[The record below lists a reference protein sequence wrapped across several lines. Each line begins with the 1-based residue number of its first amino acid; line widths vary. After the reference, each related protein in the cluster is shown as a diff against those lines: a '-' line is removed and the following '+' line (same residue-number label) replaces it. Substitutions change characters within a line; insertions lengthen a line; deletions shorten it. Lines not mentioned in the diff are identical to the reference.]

1 MAKCMIPNV
10 VRGGAAIPLKGK
22 TNYYYMTGRK
32 HKNGGIDIGENPRT
46 GLEVEDGE
54 VMHVS
59 KNEVK
64 VFSSVPFLNGESP
77 AEKVMKGD
85 NPDKVFN
92 AQEKYKDKNN
102 INDDGT
108 KKKKRM
114 GGLSRSKDYGSKSKP
129 YPKVK
134 EGDFAGG
141 NRSYPIPTKS
151 DAVDALRLAGLHGR
165 SDVRAKVYNKYPE
178 LRKKSKAGGLY
189 SVTVNGKTKLR
200 MFPSTGERTNDN
212 RIKAKDGVK
221 YKPYE
226 DYDVVLDDTFSLSH
240 ANSFPNYGI
249 ETGMNQEDINNAI
262 NRIKNDNE
270 SKSTSNNNSK
280 SSVNNKPIN
289 TFGLTNSPWYTKL
302 TRNIERVD
310 IPEISPTLGL
320 SYTPKS
326 SNKSKSTNR
335 RINKTITNSNSNVTN
350 NEVKSIPYTK
360 SRLYIP
366 DIDRNIPNQ
375 IYKQEKDENINKDN
389 NKNVIKNTLSSI
401 KKFINDNPNTVS
413 DGIGLT
419 SNILGSIISHKMN
432 KDILNKMQY
441 TPQPISRTAT
451 KLKTKINI
459 NPQLDKMRE
468 TLSAYERNIDNN
480 TASSRVALARKQR
493 ARLANMLQTNELY
506 GNKENIE
513 TELINKDRLNQQA
526 VADSNIKDY
535 NAWRERKAAFDNA
548 ILEKKA
554 ENDVSLIENINT
566 GVQDIIGKRQKR
578 KSENQTI
585 TAMALANPNL
595 PIEVFYEQGF
605 INKKTYNAYKKAY
618 KNNKKDKQD

>member
-1 MAKCMIPNV
+1 MAKRMIPNV
-10 VRGGAAIPLKGK
+10 VRGGAAIPLKDK

-85 NPDKVFN
+85 NPNKVFN

-134 EGDFAGG
+134 AGDFAGG
-141 NRSYPIPTKS
+141 NRSYPIPTKA

-165 SDVRAKVYNKYPE
+165 SDVKAKVYRKYPE

-189 SVTVNGKTKLR
+189 SVTVDGKTKLK
-200 MFPSTGERTNDN
+200 MFPSTGEQTKSTRV
-212 RIKAKDGVK
+212 KAKDGVK
-221 YKPYE
+221 YKPYK
-226 DYDVVLDDTFSLSH
+226 DYNVVLDDTFNLSH

-249 ETGMNQEDINNAI
+249 ETNMSDEDINKAL
-262 NRIKNDNE
+262 NRFKDNNGNKSE
-270 SKSTSNNNSK
+270 SNTNNKSKSNSNSE
-280 SSVNNKPIN
+280 PIN
-289 TFGLTNSPWYTKL
+289 TFGLTSSPWYTRL
-302 TRNIERVD
+302 TRNIEHVN

-326 SNKSKSTNR
+326 SNRPKLKNRKINKST
-335 RINKTITNSNSNVTN
+335 TNNNSNVTN
-350 NEVKSIPYTK
+350 NEIKSIPYTK

-366 DIDRNIPNQ
+366 DIDRNIPRQ
-375 IYKQEKDENINKDN
+375 IYKQDTYRNIDKDN
-389 NKNVIKNTLSSI
+389 TKNTIQNTLSSI
-401 KKFINDNPNTVS
+401 KKFIDDNPNNIV
-413 DGIGLT
+413 DGIGFT
-419 SNILGSIISHKMN
+419 SNIIGSIVSHKIN

-441 TPQPISRTAT
+441 SPQPIARSAT
-451 KLKTKINI
+451 KLKTRINI

-468 TLSAYERNIDNN
+468 TLAAYERDIDNN
-480 TASSRVALARKQR
+480 TASSRVALARKQH
-493 ARLANMLQTNELY
+493 ARLANMLATNELY
-506 GNKENIE
+506 GNKENME
-513 TELINKDRLNQQA
+513 TELINKDKLNQQSIA
-526 VADSNIKDY
+526 HANIADYNRWADS
-535 NAWRERKAAFDNA
+535 RAAFRNA
-548 ILEKKA
+548 VFEKKA
-554 ENDVSLIENINT
+554 ENDVALAETLNA
-566 GVQDIIGKRQKR
+566 GVQDLIGRREKR

-585 TAMALANPNL
+585 TAMALANPDL
-595 PIEVFYEQGF
+595 PIEAFYEQGL
-605 INKKTYNAYKKAY
+605 INKKTYEVYKKAY
-618 KNNKKDKQD
+618 RNKKKND

>member
-1 MAKCMIPNV
+1 MIPNV

-54 VMHVS
+54 IMHVS

-85 NPDKVFN
+85 NPNKVFN
-92 AQEKYKDKNN
+92 AQERYKDKNN

-134 EGDFAGG
+134 AGDFAGG
-141 NRSYPIPTKS
+141 NRSYPIPTKA

-189 SVTVNGKTKLR
+189 SVTVNGKTKLK
-200 MFPSTGERTNDN
+200 MFPSTGERT
-212 RIKAKDGVK
+212 KAAYGT
-221 YKPYE
+221 E
-226 DYDVVLDDTFSLSH
+226 D
-240 ANSFPNYGI
+240 
-249 ETGMNQEDINNAI
+249 
-262 NRIKNDNE
+262 
-270 SKSTSNNNSK
+270 SNKNNS
-280 SSVNNKPIN
+280 NW
-289 TFGLTNSPWYTKL
+289 F
-302 TRNIERVD
+302 
-310 IPEISPTLGL
+310 
-320 SYTPKS
+320 
-326 SNKSKSTNR
+326 
-335 RINKTITNSNSNVTN
+335 NKTTNKIK
-350 NEVKSIPYTK
+350 E
-360 SRLYIP
+360 YI
-366 DIDRNIPNQ
+366 D
-375 IYKQEKDENINKDN
+375 
-389 NKNVIKNTLSSI
+389 
-401 KKFINDNPNTVS
+401 DNPDTIS

-535 NAWRERKAAFDNA
+535 NAWRERKAAFDNT

-595 PIEVFYEQGF
+595 PIEVFYEQGL

>member
-1 MAKCMIPNV
+1 MAKRIIPNV

-32 HKNGGIDIGENPRT
+32 HKNGGIDIGKNPRT

-64 VFSSVPFLNGESP
+64 IFSSVPFLNGESP

-85 NPDKVFN
+85 NPSKVFN

-134 EGDFAGG
+134 AGDFAGG
-141 NRSYPIPTKS
+141 NRSYPIPTKA

-189 SVTVNGKTKLR
+189 SVTVDGKTKLK
-200 MFPSTGERTNDN
+200 MFPSTGERT
-212 RIKAKDGVK
+212 KAALGLEKVGD
-221 YKPYE
+221 
-226 DYDVVLDDTFSLSH
+226 F
-240 ANSFPNYGI
+240 
-249 ETGMNQEDINNAI
+249 
-262 NRIKNDNE
+262 IKNN
-270 SKSTSNNNSK
+270 
-280 SSVNNKPIN
+280 
-289 TFGLTNSPWYTKL
+289 
-302 TRNIERVD
+302 
-310 IPEISPTLGL
+310 PT
-320 SYTPKS
+320 
-326 SNKSKSTNR
+326 
-335 RINKTITNSNSNVTN
+335 IIA
-350 NEVKSIPYTK
+350 
-360 SRLYIP
+360 
-366 DIDRNIPNQ
+366 
-375 IYKQEKDENINKDN
+375 
-389 NKNVIKNTLSSI
+389 
-401 KKFINDNPNTVS
+401 

-419 SNILGSIISHKMN
+419 SNLVGSIVSHKIN

-441 TPQPISRTAT
+441 SSQPVSRTAT
-451 KLKTKINI
+451 KLKTRINI

-468 TLSAYERNIDNN
+468 TLSAYERDIDNN

-526 VADSNIKDY
+526 VADSNIRDY
-535 NAWRERKAAFDNA
+535 NAWRERKVAFDNA

-554 ENDVSLIENINT
+554 ENDISLAENINT
-566 GVQDIIGKRQKR
+566 GIQDLISRGEKR
-578 KSENQTI
+578 KNENQTI

-595 PIEVFYEQGF
+595 PIEVFYEQGL

-618 KNNKKDKQD
+618 RNNKKDKQD

>member
-1 MAKCMIPNV
+1 MAKRMIPNV

-22 TNYYYMTGRK
+22 INYYYMTGRK

-92 AQEKYKDKNN
+92 AQERYKDKNN

-129 YPKVK
+129 YPSVK
-134 EGDFAGG
+134 SGDFAGG
-141 NRSYPIPTKS
+141 GRSYPIPTKA

-165 SDVRAKVYNKYPE
+165 SDVKAKVYNKYPE

-189 SVTVNGKTKLR
+189 SVTVNGKTKLK
-200 MFPSTGERTNDN
+200 MFPSTGELTNDN

-226 DYDVVLDDTFSLSH
+226 DYDVVLD
-240 ANSFPNYGI
+240 
-249 ETGMNQEDINNAI
+249 
-262 NRIKNDNE
+262 
-270 SKSTSNNNSK
+270 
-280 SSVNNKPIN
+280 
-289 TFGLTNSPWYTKL
+289 
-302 TRNIERVD
+302 
-310 IPEISPTLGL
+310 
-320 SYTPKS
+320 
-326 SNKSKSTNR
+326 KSTNR

-360 SRLYIP
+360 SKLYIP

-389 NKNVIKNTLSSI
+389 NKDIIKNTLSSI
-401 KKFINDNPNTVS
+401 KKFINDNPDTVS

-513 TELINKDRLNQQA
+513 TELINKDRLNQQT

-535 NAWRERKAAFDNA
+535 NTWRERKAAFDNA

-595 PIEVFYEQGF
+595 PIEVFYEQGL

>member
-1 MAKCMIPNV
+1 MSNRKVRKPNV
-10 VRGGAAIPLKGK
+10 VRGGTAVPLGR
-22 TNYYYMTGRK
+22 NYYYMSGRK
-32 HKNGGIDIGENPRT
+32 HENGGIDIGRNPRT

-54 VMHVS
+54 VMHVG

-64 VFSSVPFLNGESP
+64 VFSSVPFLNGKSP
-77 AEKVMKGD
+77 AEKVMEGD
-85 NPDKVFN
+85 NPNDVFN
-92 AQEKYKDKNN
+92 AQESFKKRNK

-108 KKKKRM
+108 KKKRM
-114 GGLSRSKDYGSKSKP
+114 GGLNRSKDYGSKSKP
-129 YPKVK
+129 YPSVK
-134 EGDFAGG
+134 SGDFAGG
-141 NRSYPIPTKS
+141 GRSYPIPTKA

-165 SDVRAKVYNKYPE
+165 SDVKAKIYNKYPE

-189 SVTVNGKTKLR
+189 SVTVDGKTKLK
-200 MFPSTGERTNDN
+200 MFPSTGEQTKSTRV
-212 RIKAKDGVK
+212 KAKDGVK

-249 ETGMNQEDINNAI
+249 ETNMSDEDINKAL
-262 NRIKNDNE
+262 NRFKDNNGNKSE
-270 SKSTSNNNSK
+270 LNTNNKSKSNSNSE
-280 SSVNNKPIN
+280 PIN
-289 TFGLTNSPWYTKL
+289 TFGLTSSPWYDRL
-302 TRNIERVD
+302 TRNIERVN
-310 IPEISPTLGL
+310 IPEISPILGL
-320 SYTPKS
+320 SYIPKS

-335 RINKTITNSNSNVTN
+335 KINKTITNSNINATN
-350 NEVKSIPYTK
+350 NEIKSIPYTK

-389 NKNVIKNTLSSI
+389 NKDVIKNTLPSI

-468 TLSAYERNIDNN
+468 SLASYERAIDAN
-480 TASSRVALARKQR
+480 TGSSQVALARKQR
-493 ARLANMLQTNELY
+493 ARLANILSTNELF
-506 GNKENIE
+506 GNKENME
-513 TELINKDRLNQQA
+513 TALINQDRLNQQS
-526 VADSNIKDY
+526 VANANIADY
-535 NAWRERKAAFDNA
+535 NRWAEGRAAFRNA

-554 ENDVSLIENINT
+554 ENDVALAETLNAGIQDLIGRRE
-566 GVQDIIGKRQKR
+566 KR

-585 TAMALANPNL
+585 TAMTLANPDL
-595 PIEVFYEQGF
+595 PIEVFYEQGL
-605 INKKTYNAYKKAY
+605 INKKTYEAYKKAY
-618 KNNKKDKQD
+618 RNKKKND

>member
-1 MAKCMIPNV
+1 MIPNV

-85 NPDKVFN
+85 NPNKVFN
-92 AQEKYKDKNN
+92 AQERYKDKNN

-134 EGDFAGG
+134 AGDFAGG
-141 NRSYPIPTKS
+141 NRSYPIPTKA

-302 TRNIERVD
+302 TRNIERVN

-320 SYTPKS
+320 SYTPKI
-326 SNKSKSTNR
+326 SNRSKSTNR
-335 RINKTITNSNSNVTN
+335 RINKTITNSNSNATN

-389 NKNVIKNTLSSI
+389 NKDVIKNTLSSI
-401 KKFINDNPNTVS
+401 KKFINDNPDTVS
-413 DGIGLT
+413 DGIGFT

-548 ILEKKA
+548 ILEKKT

-595 PIEVFYEQGF
+595 PIEVFYEQGL

>member
-1 MAKCMIPNV
+1 MAKRMIPNV

-32 HKNGGIDIGENPRT
+32 HENGGIDIGQNPRT

-54 VMHVS
+54 VMHVG

-85 NPDKVFN
+85 NPSKVFN

-108 KKKKRM
+108 KKKQNSGKTTNKNKYITTLNDEEEKEFQNWYSKVAKYKKLNPNPDADGQDYDYRGYWKNEDREGILGSNPNAHFTDKYKQPSHPTFSNESKYSNNETPGGTWVKGKETWLFKHNKFTARQADRTADYLNGTGEGFILGNDTIISNKIKKM

-134 EGDFAGG
+134 AGDFAGG
-141 NRSYPIPTKS
+141 NRSYPIPTKA

-189 SVTVNGKTKLR
+189 SVTVDGKTKLK
-200 MFPSTGERTNDN
+200 MFHSTGERT
-212 RIKAKDGVK
+212 KAAYGT
-221 YKPYE
+221 E
-226 DYDVVLDDTFSLSH
+226 DS
-240 ANSFPNYGI
+240 
-249 ETGMNQEDINNAI
+249 
-262 NRIKNDNE
+262 
-270 SKSTSNNNSK
+270 
-280 SSVNNKPIN
+280 
-289 TFGLTNSPWYTKL
+289 
-302 TRNIERVD
+302 
-310 IPEISPTLGL
+310 
-320 SYTPKS
+320 
-326 SNKSKSTNR
+326 
-335 RINKTITNSNSNVTN
+335 
-350 NEVKSIPYTK
+350 
-360 SRLYIP
+360 
-366 DIDRNIPNQ
+366 
-375 IYKQEKDENINKDN
+375 NKDN
-389 NKNVIKNTLSSI
+389 SNWFNKTTNKIKEYI
-401 KKFINDNPNTVS
+401 DDNPDAVS

-459 NPQLDKMRE
+459 NPQLNKMRE

-548 ILEKKA
+548 ILEKKT

-595 PIEVFYEQGF
+595 PIEVFYEQGL